1 MRIYGDYHTHTYF
14 SDGKR
19 SVAENLKAAS
29 EKALNAVAISD
40 HGFNNPSAFSLTRR
54 KAAEQARIIAEERLK
69 YGEMKI
75 LHAIEA
81 DIIGTNGEIDM
92 NEEDFE
98 TFDFVLFGF
107 HRFARPARGRDFFD
121 IYVPAYFSG
130 IFKPSVSVIERNTRA
145 FCKAIEKYPVAV
157 VAHIN
162 DMVVTD
168 AGEVAKAAADNG
180 VYMEIN
186 VKHLG
191 IMRRSMDKMLA
202 TDVKFLANTD
212 AHTPAE
218 VGDFSALEDF
228 IKEYP
233 ESYPRIANAYPDEI
247 KFRKRQY

>member
-19 SVAENLKAAS
+19 SVGENLKAAS
-29 EKALNAVAISD
+29 EKGLNAVAISD
-40 HGFNNPSAFSLTRR
+40 HGFNNPSAFSLTRK

-69 YGEMKI
+69 YGEMRV
-75 LHAIEA
+75 LHAVEA
-81 DIIGTNGEIDM
+81 DIIGTDGEIDM
-92 NEEDFE
+92 SEDDFAS
-98 TFDFVLFGF
+98 FDFVLFGF
-107 HRFARPARGRDFFD
+107 HRFARPARAADFFKM
-121 IYVPAYFSG
+121 YVPAYFSG
-130 IFKPSVSVIERNTRA
+130 IFKPSESVIKRNTRA
-145 FCKAIEKYPVAV
+145 FCKAIEKYPVSV

-168 AGEVAKAAADNG
+168 AGEVARAAADNG

-186 VKHLG
+186 IKHLG
-191 IMRRSMDKMLA
+191 VMRRVIDKALA

-228 IKEYP
+228 VKEYP
-233 ESYPRIANAYPDEI
+233 ELLPRISNAFPDEI
-247 KFRKRQY
+247 KFRKR